1 MHAVVNKLVQITN
14 KIMNIIMTTYDN
26 FLSELDNSRPVFQSR
41 NLGILARLVPRFRDW
56 KCSRNPGIPDP
67 GNAILSRA
75 FPSPVTRGVTF
86 SQKVGVPL
94 PLPFPP
100 FPYLPSHLEV
110 GSLIELGGLYECC
123 KLPSG
128 V

>member
-75 FPSPVTRGVTF
+75 FPSPSNQGRDFLSKSGGTT
-86 SQKVGVPL
+86 SPSLPSL
-94 PLPFPP
+94 PLPSLP
-100 FPYLPSHLEV
+100 FRSRVLNRAR
-110 GSLIELGGLYECC
+110 GS
-123 KLPSG
+123 